1 MASLQQ
7 GFGAPWQLP
16 GQRNALQP
24 QRGAENVLQSTE
36 GGGEEQPETWLKWD
50 LDLDLD
56 GSVLDMEK
64 SGEILVNDESMMVER
79 IGELSLMIELIGE
92 KKTGNKCFCE
102 VAKLCRSFHRYG
114 WLIMFFSM

>member
-36 GGGEEQPETWLKWD
+36 GGGEEQPETWLKW
-50 LDLDLD
+50 DLDLD

>member
-36 GGGEEQPETWLKWD
+36 GGGEEQPETWKGTALLAIKVFRSLKD
-50 LDLDLD
+50 GCQKAVQRQVNVRFQLDVFQEQLPAA
-56 GSVLDMEK
+56 
-64 SGEILVNDESMMVER
+64 
-79 IGELSLMIELIGE
+79 LIGI
-92 KKTGNKCFCE
+92 
-102 VAKLCRSFHRYG
+102 FHH
-114 WLIMFFSM
+114 LHKMTTVCLPASHVQNS